1 MGTGLSIRAYAKHR
15 EEQGLTGAS
24 PWSVQ
29 KALKE
34 GRIHK
39 TADGKIDPVA
49 ADREWEQNTNPTM
62 RRQAAS
68 TEATSSKNGSS
79 NAPGITVPPLAQSRA
94 IREAYQARLARLDYE
109 ERTGTLVSKEKVREA
124 AFQRARTL
132 RDRLLALPDRLA
144 SELAAITDPRELR
157 EVLDAELRQVVK
169 ELSRG

>member
-1 MGTGLSIRAYAKHR
+1 MKEGLSIRAYAKHR
-15 EEQGLTGAS
+15 EERGLTGAS

-68 TEATSSKNGSS
+68 TEATSSKNGSN
-79 NAPGITVPPLAQSRA
+79 NAPGIAVPPLAQSRA

-109 ERTGTLVSKEKVREA
+109 ERTGTLVSKEKVRQA

-144 SELAAITDPRELR
+144 SELAAITDPGNCGKCWMRSCAKWSE
-157 EVLDAELRQVVK
+157 